1 MRKEILIILGSAILI
16 WQCARQGQPAGGPKD
31 VDAPTLISSNPTN
44 GQKNFTGNNI
54 TLLFDEYVKLKDP
67 KEEII
72 INPTPGANT
81 KYLVKKKTV
90 TIIPEYPWRA
100 NTTYS
105 IAFRNGIQDI
115 NESNPA
121 EDLHLAFSTGS
132 TIDSLSIHGQVT
144 EVFKEKPP
152 EKLLVAL
159 YQSDTFNIFQD
170 RPVYFTKTSKTGD
183 FSINNLKEGKYYVYA
198 FEDKNKNTKVDSKTE
213 VYGFLPNAIDVP
225 QNSDTLRIPLVHLD
239 ARPLKLSSTKNTS
252 SISIIRFN
260 KPIDSVNIVAK
271 KNAILYTYGDNFSE
285 IFVYKNFSKE
295 DSLKIQVYAND
306 SLKQKIDT
314 SVFVKFTDGKI
325 PTEKFRID
333 EWNVTIHPKN
343 YELVATTRASK
354 IITKINTDSIYFQL
368 DTINYQSVKKEEI
381 TFDTLKK
388 IISLKT
394 KLNINPKEKKP
405 KPILLSGKG
414 SFISIDNDSS
424 KSQDVKIEVPTLE
437 GTGVVSIE
445 IKTKEK
451 HYQVKM
457 VSADNKIQY
466 SFRDLP
472 KHTFNFVKPTDY
484 KIFIIIDRNNN
495 HRWDPGNFY
504 KKEMVEKVILYK
516 SIEGKFTFPVRA
528 NWEIG
533 PLLITF

>member
-1 MRKEILIILGSAILI
+1 MRKKILILLGSAII
-16 WQCARQGQPAGGPKD
+16 FWQCARQGQPAGGPKD
-31 VDAPTLISSNPTN
+31 VDAPILISSNPTN
-44 GQKNFTGNNI
+44 GQKNFTGKNI
-54 TLLFDEYVKLKDP
+54 TLIFDEYVKLKDP

-90 TIIPEYPWRA
+90 TIIPEYPWQA

-105 IAFRNGIQDI
+105 VAFRNGIQDI

-132 TIDSLSIHGQVT
+132 TIDSLSIHGYVT
-144 EVFKEKPP
+144 EIFKEKPP

-170 RPVYFTKTSKTGD
+170 RPVYFTKTSKTGE

-213 VYGFLPNAIDVP
+213 VYGFLPYAIDVP
-225 QNSDTLRIPLVHLD
+225 QNSDSLHIPLVHLD

-260 KPIDSVNIVAK
+260 KPIDSVNIVAE
-271 KNAILYTYGDNFSE
+271 KNKILYTYGDNFSE
-285 IFVYKNFSKE
+285 IFVYKKFPKE
-295 DSLKIQVYAND
+295 DSLKIKVYAND

-314 SVFVKFTDGKI
+314 ALYVKFTDGKI

-333 EWNVTIHPKN
+333 EWSLTIHPKS
-343 YELVATTRASK
+343 YELKATTHASK
-354 IITKINTDSIYFQL
+354 IINKINTDSIYFQL
-368 DTINYQSVKKEEI
+368 DTINYQSVRREEI
-381 TFDTLKK
+381 NFDTLKK
-388 IISLKT
+388 IISLTT

-405 KPILLSGKG
+405 KPILLLGKG

-437 GTGVVSIE
+437 ETGVVSIE
-445 IKTKEK
+445 IKTIEK

-466 SFRDLP
+466 TFRDLP

-484 KIFIIIDRNNN
+484 KIYIIIDRNNN
-495 HRWDPGNFY
+495 HRWDPGNFN
-504 KKEMVEKVILYK
+504 KKEMVEKVVLYK
-516 SIEGKFTFPVRA
+516 SIEGKYTFPVRA